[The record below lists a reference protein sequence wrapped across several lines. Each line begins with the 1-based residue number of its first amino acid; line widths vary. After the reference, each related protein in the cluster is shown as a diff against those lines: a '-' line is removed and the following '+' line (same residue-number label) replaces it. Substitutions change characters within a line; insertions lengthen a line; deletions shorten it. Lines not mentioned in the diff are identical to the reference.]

1 MRQVQKKAN
10 GSISSDLMEF
20 SSVLGYCAFSS
31 KINIAETSKKK
42 KKYENVFIQC
52 AILIMEQTAYVFS
65 GKYIFIS
72 PLYLLFI

>member
-31 KINIAETSKKK
+31 KINIAETSKK
-42 KKYENVFIQC
+42 YENVFIQC